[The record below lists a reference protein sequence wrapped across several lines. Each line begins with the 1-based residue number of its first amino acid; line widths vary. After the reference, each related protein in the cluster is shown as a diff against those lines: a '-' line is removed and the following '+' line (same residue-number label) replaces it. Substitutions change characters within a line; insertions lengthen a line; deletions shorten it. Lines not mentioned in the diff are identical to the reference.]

1 MLHALEM
8 TYQCKKIQVWS
19 KGPCTGTVHVGSRF
33 GLHWKRAKGHEMH
46 ALASEVFQCWKG
58 IDYGKEVIEV
68 PECDDMDV
76 EAIDGCECREKSWEA
91 GMERDVL

>member
-1 MLHALEM
+1 MLF
-8 TYQCKKIQVWS
+8 
-19 KGPCTGTVHVGSRF
+19 GVHRE
-33 GLHWKRAKGHEMH
+33 RAKGHEMH
-46 ALASEVFQCWKG
+46 VLATEVYQCWKG

-76 EAIDGCECREKSWEA
+76 EAADGCECRKKSWEA

>member
-1 MLHALEM
+1 
-8 TYQCKKIQVWS
+8 
-19 KGPCTGTVHVGSRF
+19 
-33 GLHWKRAKGHEMH
+33 MH

-76 EAIDGCECREKSWEA
+76 EGIDGCECREKSWEA